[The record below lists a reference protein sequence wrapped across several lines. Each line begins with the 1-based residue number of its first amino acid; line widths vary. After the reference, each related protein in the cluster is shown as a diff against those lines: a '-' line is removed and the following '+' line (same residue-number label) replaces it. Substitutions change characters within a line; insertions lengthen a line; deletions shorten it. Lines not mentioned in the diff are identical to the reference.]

1 MKIVKCNS
9 NGRLE
14 ASQGQKKDLRPVR
27 FIDDRL
33 LDGRVYLRG
42 HRIADLCS
50 DVAHH
55 PERTAD
61 QCKGFS
67 DLPRKSHVESNRR
80 DGARYVDGYESL
92 SAFASQLGELLY
104 LFTILMINTRFLC
117 AFE

>member
-9 NGRLE
+9 NRRLE

-27 FIDDRL
+27 FIDNRL
-33 LDGRVYLRG
+33 LDGRVYLG
-42 HRIADLCS
+42 AHRIADLCS

-67 DLPRKSHVESNRR
+67 DLPRKSHVESNRD
-80 DGARYVDGYESL
+80 DGARYIDGYEAL
-92 SAFASQLGELLY
+92 SALASQLGELLY
-104 LFTILMINTRFLC
+104 QFTIR
-117 AFE
+117 